1 MFCLPAKGYKF
12 VVAKAV
18 RKLYDNIDYT
28 DMEKI
33 FLEKEK
39 KKRRISGTVIFN
51 IIVGVMTAAM
61 LIYFIVSE
69 DGVID
74 LFHSR
79 DGINLWLLAAGLV
92 VFDMNIL
99 VDSIVTLIYL
109 RSQYPHTRFL
119 DALKISCVGVFF
131 SAITPSSTGGQP
143 MQLYLMS
150 KMKISVGFGSA
161 CMTQKFIV
169 YQFVTMA
176 FSVLAIILNFQHFSI
191 AFQGFWA
198 SAFVVLGFLVQ
209 LGLTALLLIV
219 CYSERLTGKLLG
231 FVAKLLR
238 KLRVRDSDRKIAKLT
253 REFHMFLDSNRMLA
267 QNKKRMV
274 MIYSLVAVQ
283 VLLILSVPF
292 FVYLA
297 FDMPRIASAAGQPVG
312 NWFDFICIQS
322 FVLFTSNLIPLPGA
336 SGGAEAAFALYYSGF
351 FMGKTKPAIVAWR
364 FITYYGSIIL
374 TAPFSYY
381 TRGHKKA
388 EQEQNQKAEK

>member
-1 MFCLPAKGYKF
+1 
-12 VVAKAV
+12 
-18 RKLYDNIDYT
+18 
-28 DMEKI
+28 MEKI

-119 DALKISCVGVFF
+119 
-131 SAITPSSTGGQP
+131 
-143 MQLYLMS
+143 QLYLMS

>member
-1 MFCLPAKGYKF
+1 M
-12 VVAKAV
+12 
-18 RKLYDNIDYT
+18 
-28 DMEKI
+28 
-33 FLEKEK
+33 EK
-39 KKRRISGTVIFN
+39 KKRKFKLSGVAIFN
-51 IIVGVMTAAM
+51 IIVGLMTAV
-61 LIYFIVSE
+61 LLVYFIVS
-69 DGVID
+69 DGGIID
-74 LFHSR
+74 LLKS
-79 DGINLWLLAAGLV
+79 DEAIIWWLLVAGVLV
-92 VFDMNIL
+92 YDSSVI
-99 VDSIVTLIYL
+99 VDAIVTYIFIGA
-109 RSQYPHTRFL
+109 QYPKVRFI

-131 SAITPSSTGGQP
+131 SAITPSNTGGQP

-150 KMKISVGFGSA
+150 KMNISVGFGSA

-292 FVYLA
+292 LVYLA

>member
-1 MFCLPAKGYKF
+1 M
-12 VVAKAV
+12 
-18 RKLYDNIDYT
+18 
-28 DMEKI
+28 
-33 FLEKEK
+33 EK
-39 KKRRISGTVIFN
+39 KKRKFKLSGVAIFN
-51 IIVGVMTAAM
+51 IIVGLMTAV
-61 LIYFIVSE
+61 LLVYFIVS
-69 DGVID
+69 DGGIID
-74 LFHSR
+74 LLKS
-79 DGINLWLLAAGLV
+79 DEAIIWWLLVAGVLV
-92 VFDMNIL
+92 YDSSVI
-99 VDSIVTLIYL
+99 VDAIVTYIFIGA
-109 RSQYPHTRFL
+109 QYPKVRFI

-131 SAITPSSTGGQP
+131 SAITPSNTGGQP

-150 KMKISVGFGSA
+150 KMNISVGFGSA

>member
-1 MFCLPAKGYKF
+1 MG
-12 VVAKAV
+12 
-18 RKLYDNIDYT
+18 
-28 DMEKI
+28 KI
-33 FLEKEK
+33 SLKKEK
-39 KKRRISGTVIFN
+39 KKFRVSGTAIFN
-51 IIVGVMTAAM
+51 IIVGILTAGM
-61 LIYFIVSE
+61 LTYFIVSE

-74 LFHSR
+74 LLRSR
-79 DGINLWLLAAGLV
+79 DGINFWLLGLALV
-92 VFDMNIL
+92 VFDMNII
-99 VDSIVTLIYL
+99 VDSFVTMIYL
-109 RSQYPHTRFL
+109 RSQYPRVRFL

-131 SAITPSSTGGQP
+131 SAVTPSSTGGQP
-143 MQLYLMS
+143 MQLYVMS

-169 YQFVTMA
+169 YQLVTVA

-198 SAFVVLGFLVQ
+198 SAFVVLGFLSQ
-209 LGLTALLLIV
+209 LGVTVLLLIV

-231 FVAKLLR
+231 LIAKILR
-238 KLRVRDSDRKIAKLT
+238 KLRIKDSDKKIAKIT

-297 FDMPRIASAAGQPVG
+297 FDMPRIAVAAGQPVG

-336 SGGAEAAFALYYSGF
+336 SGGAEAAFALYYGGY

-388 EQEQNQKAEK
+388 EQEHNQKAEK

>member
-1 MFCLPAKGYKF
+1 
-12 VVAKAV
+12 
-18 RKLYDNIDYT
+18 
-28 DMEKI
+28 MEKI
-33 FLEKEK
+33 SLEKEK
-39 KKRRISGTVIFN
+39 KKFRVSGTVIFN
-51 IIVGVMTAAM
+51 IIVGVMTVA
-61 LIYFIVSE
+61 LLTYFFVSE

-74 LFHSR
+74 LLRSP
-79 DGINLWLLAAGLV
+79 DGINFWLLGLGLV
-92 VFDMNIL
+92 LFDMNII
-99 VDSIVTLIYL
+99 VDSFVTLIYL
-109 RSQYPHTRFL
+109 RSQYPRVRFL

-131 SAITPSSTGGQP
+131 SAVTPSSTGGQP

-169 YQFVTMA
+169 YQLVTVA

-198 SAFVVLGFLVQ
+198 SAFVVLGFMSQ
-209 LGLTALLLIV
+209 LGVTALLLIV

-231 FVAKLLR
+231 LIAKLLR
-238 KLRVRDSDRKIAKLT
+238 KLRIKDSDKKIAKIT
-253 REFHMFLDSNRMLA
+253 REFRMFLDSNRMLA

-274 MIYSLVAVQ
+274 MIYCLVAVQ

-297 FDMPRIASAAGQPVG
+297 FDMPRIAAAAGKPVG
-312 NWFDFICIQS
+312 NWFDFVCIQS
-322 FVLFTSNLIPLPGA
+322 FVLFTANLIPLPGA
-336 SGGAEAAFALYYSGF
+336 SGGAEAAFALYYGGY
-351 FMGKTKPAIVAWR
+351 FMGKIKPAIVAWR

-388 EQEQNQKAEK
+388 EPEQPRPIPPEHKHPIGNTD